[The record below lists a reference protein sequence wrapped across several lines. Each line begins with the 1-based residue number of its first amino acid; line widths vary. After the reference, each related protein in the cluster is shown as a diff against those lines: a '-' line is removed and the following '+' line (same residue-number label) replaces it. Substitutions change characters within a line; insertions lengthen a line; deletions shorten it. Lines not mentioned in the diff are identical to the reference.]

1 MTAAARVS
9 IAAAIAVLC
18 ACACKAQTQSVR
30 EAREASELLPDAPT
44 VQVAVIADKSFAP
57 SPALSPLSPFW
68 THERRAVFAIN
79 IGSRAADIAQT
90 CQRIGDSPQFRER
103 WIPGAGRSCGA
114 VTAWIASG
122 EAVEIMTEWYL
133 HKHGHDRMAKA
144 LGWMSAAGSG
154 VSVGYTKSH

>member
-1 MTAAARVS
+1 MTAAAARVS
-9 IAAAIAVLC
+9 IAAVIAILC
-18 ACACKAQTQSVR
+18 ACTAQAQSV
-30 EAREASELLPDAPT
+30 EASELLPDAPV
-44 VQVAVIADKSFAP
+44 VQAAVIAEKPFTKPFAP
-57 SPALSPLSPFW
+57 PPALSPLSPFW
-68 THERRAVFAIN
+68 TRERRAVFAIN

-103 WIPGAGRSCGA
+103 WIPGAGRNCGA